1 MKITIEGT
9 KSDIMELLAEIRRRD
24 KEYITV
30 PNPYPIYPTKYHT
43 KSPWYY
49 EVTCTTAKGGDTE

>member
-9 KSDIMELLAEIRRRD
+9 KSEIMELLAEIRRRD

-30 PNPYPIYPTKYHT
+30 PNPYPIYPTKY
-43 KSPWYY
+43 PWHY
-49 EVTCTTAKGGDTE
+49 EVTCTTAKGGDPE